1 MLNVIIY
8 PTGSH
13 TTIDNYLQ
21 QYIVHSSHEL
31 FLLQRSSYNL
41 VTCTHIYIINIAMKR
56 VLTRI
61 VFAQNVNDS
70 NLPFFLRNLFT
81 SHLTRLDADL
91 NRSRFV
97 DRCIVFLACFATRAL
112 WPLHHGREPFFMVLK
127 NEENALEFTKKKVI
141 KKIFFWYSG
150 PESSKNAINF

>member
-1 MLNVIIY
+1 MLLNVIIY

-41 VTCTHIYIINIAMKR
+41 VTCTHIYIINIAMKH

-70 NLPFFLRNLFT
+70 NLPFL
-81 SHLTRLDADL
+81 
-91 NRSRFV
+91 
-97 DRCIVFLACFATRAL
+97 
-112 WPLHHGREPFFMVLK
+112 
-127 NEENALEFTKKKVI
+127 
-141 KKIFFWYSG
+141 
-150 PESSKNAINF
+150 SSKFIYIPLDLA